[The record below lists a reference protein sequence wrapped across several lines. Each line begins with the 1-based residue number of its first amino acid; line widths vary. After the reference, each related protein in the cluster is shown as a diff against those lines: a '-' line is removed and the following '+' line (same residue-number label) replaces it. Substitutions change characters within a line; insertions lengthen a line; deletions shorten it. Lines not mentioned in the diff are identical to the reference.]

1 MSPRTQHQFEEIR
14 EEKKTLIMDTALEQ
28 FANEGYYA
36 TTINQIA
43 RRAGISKGLMYNYFD
58 SKEALLVAIL
68 QRSVMEIYK
77 YFDVNKDG
85 YLSEDEFEFFIR
97 KISFVL
103 REKRSFWRLF
113 FQLVMQKEV
122 RERFSMLSSDPI
134 VKFEFLTGEENF
146 VSLISGMIAD
156 YFSRKKEKKEPEY
169 DPVTDMNMFL
179 ITLKGYAITRIYIED
194 DKDDEKL
201 IDRIVETFK

>member
-1 MSPRTQHQFEEIR
+1 MSPRTQLQFEEIR
-14 EEKKTLIMDTALEQ
+14 EEKKTLIMDAALEQ
-28 FANEGYYA
+28 FASEGYYA
-36 TTINQIA
+36 TTISQIA
-43 RRAGISKGLMYNYFD
+43 NHAGISKGLLYNYFE
-58 SKEALLVAIL
+58 SKEALLIAIL

-134 VKFEFLTGEENF
+134 VKF
-146 VSLISGMIAD
+146 
-156 YFSRKKEKKEPEY
+156 
-169 DPVTDMNMFL
+169 
-179 ITLKGYAITRIYIED
+179 
-194 DKDDEKL
+194 
-201 IDRIVETFK
+201 